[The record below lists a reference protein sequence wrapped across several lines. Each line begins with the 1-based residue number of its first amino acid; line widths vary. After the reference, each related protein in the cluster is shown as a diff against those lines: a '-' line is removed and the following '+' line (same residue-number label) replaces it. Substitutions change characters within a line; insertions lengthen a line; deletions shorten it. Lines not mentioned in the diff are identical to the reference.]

1 MEDLKPFLSV
11 LLEIACYLF
20 FLDIFLEKQNKKIH
34 EYMFWFG
41 AAVLLYAVNHLF
53 NNVVVNVCIYITVIT
68 LGNRLLYRMPI
79 RSAFVLSGL
88 LIAMLSISDLI
99 TYWICQYI
107 LNVEIRSEAFA
118 GTLAVLMSK
127 CVLLVLVILCRYY
140 SFQYSLYQYLRNR
153 RCSDMIP
160 IVFPL
165 LSMVFIGVLLKDR
178 FRVLLQVQGN
188 LLWIFIF
195 LVTVIN
201 VFMLIYM
208 QDMDKRNALQ
218 QENYL
223 LELDRK
229 TQKALYQ
236 TMERG
241 LEKQR
246 ELSHDYK
253 NHMLCIHTM
262 LTQENYSEAKAYLE
276 KISGIVSRNFDKI
289 NTNHPVVNAIVNA
302 KYQEA
307 VEKGI
312 LVVCKVNDLSQI
324 TMEESDIVLVLSNV
338 FNNAIEACEQC
349 SGKKVLKFKMI
360 MEQGNWIC
368 SIQNSY
374 IGVVRKRGD
383 SFLTTKNN
391 AGGVHGIGLKNIV
404 KTIEKYN
411 GFYNI
416 SYNSEEFHIFIE
428 IPQGNR

>member
-1 MEDLKPFLSV
+1 
-11 LLEIACYLF
+11 
-20 FLDIFLEKQNKKIH
+20 
-34 EYMFWFG
+34 
-41 AAVLLYAVNHLF
+41 
-53 NNVVVNVCIYITVIT
+53 
-68 LGNRLLYRMPI
+68 
-79 RSAFVLSGL
+79 
-88 LIAMLSISDLI
+88 
-99 TYWICQYI
+99 
-107 LNVEIRSEAFA
+107 
-118 GTLAVLMSK
+118 
-127 CVLLVLVILCRYY
+127 
-140 SFQYSLYQYLRNR
+140 
-153 RCSDMIP
+153 
-160 IVFPL
+160 
-165 LSMVFIGVLLKDR
+165 
-178 FRVLLQVQGN
+178 
-188 LLWIFIF
+188 
-195 LVTVIN
+195 
-201 VFMLIYM
+201 
-208 QDMDKRNALQ
+208 MDKRNALQ

-324 TMEESDIVLVLSNV
+324 TMEESDIVLVLSNAL
-338 FNNAIEACEQC
+338 NNAIEACEQC

-374 IGVVRKRGD
+374 IGVVRKKGD

-391 AGGVHGIGLKNIV
+391 AGGAHGIGLKNIV